1 MYKKGKEKKMYE
13 SLLKRSPFKGV
24 LTERKKKREKRGCF
38 VFTRERESALKNR
51 EVVCAEKS

>member
-1 MYKKGKEKKMYE
+1 MYE

-51 EVVCAEKS
+51 EVFVCAEKKSS